1 MHVTVYSKADCISC
15 TKAKMLLAS
24 RNISYTEL
32 KLNEDFTREHLL
44 ELFPS
49 AATFPIIVVDGFNI
63 GGVEQ
68 LSKMINEQKE
78 PLGKFLTEG

>member
-1 MHVTVYSKADCISC
+1 MHVVVYSKNDCIAC

-24 RNISYTEL
+24 KNISYTEL
-32 KLNEDFTREHLL
+32 KLNEDFTRETLL
-44 ELFPS
+44 EQFPS
-49 AATFPIIVVDGFNI
+49 AASFPIIVVDGFNI
-63 GGVEQ
+63 GGTEQ